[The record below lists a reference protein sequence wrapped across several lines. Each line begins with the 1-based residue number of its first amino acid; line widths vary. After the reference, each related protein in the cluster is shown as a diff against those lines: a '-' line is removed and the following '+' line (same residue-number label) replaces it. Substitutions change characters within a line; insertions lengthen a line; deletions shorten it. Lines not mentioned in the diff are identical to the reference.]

1 MKCVPWA
8 ELDLPVGV
16 FMGSCPFL
24 VVSNL
29 LPLSSFS
36 IFEVVS
42 LNCEKNE
49 TAKVDTV

>member
-1 MKCVPWA
+1 
-8 ELDLPVGV
+8 
-16 FMGSCPFL
+16 MGSCPFL

-49 TAKVDTV
+49 TAKVDTVQELENIALFSSQ